1 MHLGQNLKR
10 CGSAVLRRGGW
21 KKGLFFLIAVAVL
34 PSSLRAQASTA
45 ATPSASTSAPAPT
58 NTGGGSGPAL
68 ESQFI
73 AFEAINTLAK
83 GVAKEIDPSIS
94 QCAVP
99 GKAGAKILLQDSSA
113 LAYVA
118 AYEAFK
124 AQVNAFKEEYDS
136 ITSAAGAAGPGPTT
150 PAPTPNAA
158 AGTPPSVSYTIPS
171 PTDWITAVGGLLANM
186 KSTVTYNSSTFQ
198 PTNDAFVA
206 DLASALHGKAE
217 IYSSTVPGNLGKAL
231 GEIQDDLQSLY
242 ASRVKAGGTLPTQP
256 AGVTLAAYQKFNGL
270 DSQVTTFLSSLNT
283 SDGNGGTL
291 LSSILKGKA
300 LKDSLGQE
308 DAQAWSFC
316 SLYLVA
322 DVAGGSTRQLNNWI
336 LEIFWHDPAPS
347 FNGGAAF
354 TYQLRD
360 RNNQFLKGGTL
371 RYMYGYTKW
380 SPPKAESYTNF
391 QP

>member
-1 MHLGQNLKR
+1 MHFGQNLKHCVR
-10 CGSAVLRRGGW
+10 TVLRRHAW
-21 KKGLFFLIAVAVL
+21 KKGSFFLIAVAVL
-34 PSSLRAQASTA
+34 PSNLRAQASAA
-45 ATPSASTSAPAPT
+45 ATPSSSTTTPAPS
-58 NTGGGSGPAL
+58 NSGGGSGPAL

-73 AFEAINTLAK
+73 AFETINRLAK
-83 GVAKEIDPSIS
+83 EVAKEIDPSVS

-113 LAYVA
+113 LAYMA
-118 AYEAFK
+118 AYEGFK
-124 AQVNAFKEEYDS
+124 AQVNAFKDEYDG
-136 ITSAAGAAGPGPTT
+136 ITSAAGAAGAGPHAPP
-150 PAPTPNAA
+150 PAP

-171 PTDWITAVGGLLANM
+171 PTDWISAVGGLLANM
-186 KSTVTYNSSTFQ
+186 KSTVTYTSSTFQ

-217 IYSSTVPGNLGKAL
+217 IYSATLPGNLGKAL

-242 ASRVKAGGTLPTQP
+242 ASRVKAGGTLPVLHQGDT
-256 AGVTLAAYQKFNGL
+256 VAAYQKFNGL

-300 LKDSLGQE
+300 LRDSLGQE
-308 DAQAWSFC
+308 DAGAWSFC

-322 DVAGGSTRQLNNWI
+322 DVAGGSTRQLNNWV

-360 RNNQFLKGGTL
+360 PNNQFLKGGTL
-371 RYMYGYTKW
+371 RYMSGYTKW